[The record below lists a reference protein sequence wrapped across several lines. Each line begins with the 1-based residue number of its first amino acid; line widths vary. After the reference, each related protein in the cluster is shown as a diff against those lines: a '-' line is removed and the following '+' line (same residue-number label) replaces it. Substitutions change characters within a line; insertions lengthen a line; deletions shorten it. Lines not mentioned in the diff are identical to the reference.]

1 MTLALEVNDAALVLA
16 NAADVLAAEP
26 GIAMLDGTEPETG
39 TAAARRA
46 RLQPLFAESRYWQDL
61 SDEALPRRMPA
72 ASTPAEA
79 AYAQLKAL
87 VGPWLAERPE
97 LLLAVPPWYTREQL
111 GLLLGIVEELGL
123 KAVGLV
129 DASLASASLSAAPA
143 NLMQLE
149 LWLHRSVLSVLEH
162 SGELRR
168 TRFEVLPQHGW
179 LALQQAW
186 LEMLAA
192 TFVRKTR
199 FDPLHDART
208 EQLLCDGLPGWL
220 AALAGEPAVTI
231 EIAAEAGVHAV
242 ELGAAQFEAAAQSVY
257 QGYVNTLQQA
267 RAASGPLH
275 LRVSQRFAILPGFL
289 ERLAEIRDCE
299 IQVLPRGA
307 AALGALAWES
317 AIRRE
322 AGALALVQRLPVEP
336 LAVAGTVSPRG
347 ASVPA
352 AQRPTHLAYHGRAY
366 RIAADPLLVGCA
378 PAGGAR
384 VLTVEAGPGIS
395 RQHCALW
402 TAGDG
407 VWLEDRSTYGTWL
420 NDQRIGGRVPLREGD
435 RLRIGS
441 PGTELLL
448 LREVDERGA
457 P

>member
-16 NAADVLAAEP
+16 SAAGVLAAEP
-26 GIAMLDGTEPETG
+26 GIAMLDGREPETG

-61 SDEALPRRMPA
+61 SDEALPRPMPA
-72 ASTPAEA
+72 AATPAET

-87 VGPWLAERPE
+87 AGPWLDEGAE
-97 LLLAVPPWYTREQL
+97 LLLAVPPWYSRGQL

-129 DASLASASLSAAPA
+129 DASLASASLRAAPA
-143 NLMQLE
+143 NLLQLE
-149 LWLHRSVLSVLEH
+149 LWLHRGVLSVMEH

-179 LALQQAW
+179 MALQQAW

-220 AALAGEPAVTI
+220 AVLSDQPTVTA
-231 EIAAEAGVHAV
+231 EIAAGGGVHAI
-242 ELGAAQFEAAAQSVY
+242 ELSPAQFAAAAEPVY
-257 QGYVNTLQQA
+257 QGYVRTLQQA
-267 RAASGPLH
+267 RTASGPLH
-275 LRVSQRFAILPGFL
+275 LRLAQRFAALPGLL

-299 IQVLPRGA
+299 IEVLPVGA
-307 AALGALAWES
+307 AALGALTWES

-322 AGALALVQRLPVEP
+322 PGALTLVQRLPVES
-336 LAVAGTVSPRG
+336 LAPAGTPSPAG
-347 ASVPA
+347 TSVPA
-352 AQRPTHLAYHGRAY
+352 ALRPTHLAYRGRAY
-366 RIAADPLLVGCA
+366 RIATDPLLVGSS
-378 PAGGAR
+378 PAGGPRA
-384 VLTVEAGPGIS
+384 LTVDAGPGIS

-402 TAGDG
+402 SAGDG
-407 VWLEDRSTYGTWL
+407 VWLEDRSTYGTWV
-420 NDQRIGGRVPLREGD
+420 NGQRIGGRVPLREGD